1 MRSSG
6 RRPSV
11 SSSVWWVVWVL
22 LILITAAFYTNGY
35 FLAAVFAG
43 WCGGIAAVRLYD
55 RYV

>member
-1 MRSSG
+1 M
-6 RRPSV
+6 